1 MYGRALKY
9 ASKMVEEK
17 PTKENMRNCI
27 QVSVLLPS
35 ISSTQMCVLST
46 TWSGFAKTSC
56 CVFVFSS
63 CVNLDGPTVLR
74 SVRTGF
80 LSCILQTTRP
90 SRSKHEHAWA
100 AWPYLLSGFCFFFFR
115 SWLSSCEHLSFF
127 WHIKNFIMRWRVCS
141 SCSQTGQSFPTA
153 HWPCQWF

>member
-1 MYGRALKY
+1 MLPRWWRRSPPKRTWET
-9 ASKMVEEK
+9 AS
-17 PTKENMRNCI
+17 RYLCCC
-27 QVSVLLPS
+27 QVYPVHK
-35 ISSTQMCVLST
+35 CVLST

-63 CVNLDGPTVLR
+63 CVNWDGPTVLR

-100 AWPYLLSGFCFFFFR
+100 AWPYLLSGFCFFSFAADYPAVNICLF
-115 SWLSSCEHLSFF
+115 FF
-127 WHIKNFIMRWRVCS
+127 WHIQNFIMRWRVCS